1 MACLSELR
9 VGCLSSADYG
19 WSKYGLL
26 TSGIHAPRSV
36 RTRRQQVRRN
46 RRFVEVVVS
55 DRYSRAKVGVC
66 SCVAS
71 DRKKC
76 DHSFLPPVT
85 DPVARSDSAT
95 RKEKNLSFLS
105 VSVSAPGKTLTSLT
119 SLTFLIW
126 KPNRSHSVRQASY
139 AVQTTRSRG
148 QRKVSEV
155 SGSYSVRHVRSCAS
169 TAASPVPG
177 PCVSRGDPS
186 RLATTQKS
194 KVIACVPMHFA
205 GRCQLPE
212 GRTYRALCA
221 RRAIRARPQIP
232 FCRDD
237 PPCPPILL

>member
-1 MACLSELR
+1 MGSSTVYLRYACWRVRSLR
-9 VGCLSSADYG
+9 VWPGAAFL
-19 WSKYGLL
+19 
-26 TSGIHAPRSV
+26 
-36 RTRRQQVRRN
+36 
-46 RRFVEVVVS
+46 S

-139 AVQTTRSRG
+139 AVQTTRKSRSAKSQRG
-148 QRKVSEV
+148 QRFLQRAS
-155 SGSYSVRHVRSCAS
+155 RPHRSCAS

>member
-1 MACLSELR
+1 MGSSTVYLRYACWRVRSLR
-9 VGCLSSADYG
+9 VWPGAAFL
-19 WSKYGLL
+19 
-26 TSGIHAPRSV
+26 
-36 RTRRQQVRRN
+36 
-46 RRFVEVVVS
+46 S

-139 AVQTTRSRG
+139 AVQTTLSRG